1 MKYIAGFNQPG
12 YLPDSDP
19 VDFDDFDDAQSY
31 IVDELDNAADI
42 AYNSDD
48 DLAGQDCDES
58 KEEAE
63 QWTAKSGGKSGES
76 WGSDIR
82 YWQAYCDG
90 YVYWIVAE

>member
-1 MKYIAGFNQPG
+1 MAKYIAGYNQPG
-12 YLPDSDP
+12 YLPETDP
-19 VDFDDFDDAQSY
+19 VEFDDFDDAQSS
-31 IVDELDNAADI
+31 IIDELDNAAEI

-63 QWTAKSGGKSGES
+63 QWNEGTET
-76 WGSDIR
+76 

-90 YVYWIVAE
+90 YVYWIVKEE